1 MRTSPVAAAVP
12 PADRTPPGRPADAG
26 AFDADAAP
34 RPWHMHGTPVTPA
47 LAPPAAP
54 DRTPGAPAGGPRVPA
69 GPPGRAAGPPR
80 SLALAD
86 EPDEPDEP
94 VVAQAPSRAF
104 AA

>member
-12 PADRTPPGRPADAG
+12 PADRALPGVPAD
-26 AFDADAAP
+26 AFDADATP
-34 RPWHMHGTPVTPA
+34 RPWRTPTA
-47 LAPPAAP
+47 LASPAPP

-69 GPPGRAAGPPR
+69 GPPGRAAGPPPR
-80 SLALAD
+80 SLALPD

-94 VVAQAPSRAF
+94 VVARAPSRAC

>member
-12 PADRTPPGRPADAG
+12 PADRTLPGRPAG

-34 RPWHMHGTPVTPA
+34 QPWRTPVTPA

-54 DRTPGAPAGGPRVPA
+54 GRTPGAPAGGPRVPA
-69 GPPGRAAGPPR
+69 GPPGRAAGPPPR
-80 SLALAD
+80 SLALPD

-94 VVAQAPSRAF
+94 VVARAPSRAC

>member
-12 PADRTPPGRPADAG
+12 PADRTPPGRPAGAG
-26 AFDADAAP
+26 AFDAGTEAAP
-34 RPWHMHGTPVTPA
+34 RPWRTPVTPA

-54 DRTPGAPAGGPRVPA
+54 ARTPGAPAGGPRVPA